1 MSDGFTLKECPH
13 CGSEGRSDA
22 KFCMKC
28 GAAFDG
34 SSAPAQDGALSQDSA
49 YVKANAIDG
58 ARASNAKAGSKGGK
72 ADGVKDAGKA
82 GGKVK
87 DKASSSK
94 KSSMSTGKKAT
105 IIAVSVVVAL
115 LLVLGIALLSAPKG
129 TTDVGKGYEVSGQR
143 IAFSD
148 GAYVMTGSVKNTT
161 GHDEAFTLTW
171 QVFDKDDQEIG
182 QASVTV
188 GALKDGQSQE
198 FKAQITSAS
207 SMFDLIFSGGQRVQT
222 GGPDHFELK
231 DVSLYTESMSQL
243 SSSFENLFGGYS
255 DLMF

>member
-58 ARASNAKAGSKGGK
+58 ARASNAKAGSK
-72 ADGVKDAGKA
+72 

-207 SMFDLIFSGGQRVQT
+207 SMFDLIFSGGQQVQT